1 MRRLLFAAVLAA
13 LAACAPR
20 ASVGRSTAVVRRTS
34 IASATASPPP
44 PTSTASPP
52 TATVRGDARLDA
64 LEARAHRLT
73 AAWDE
78 VEEYSRRTAE
88 RYREATHAWEA
99 ASSSFD
105 SASDGYRE
113 ARETWERARVAFDF
127 ATELVMIAAAID
139 AANLD
144 AFRSRGIPG
153 VEGSDLQTCDTVS
166 RGTFRRRLEAQGM
179 DLTGIDVDHIV
190 PRSLGGLDHPLNY
203 QLLDA
208 STNRSLGAAFGAEKC
223 QMVGLA
229 LCAAAVA
236 ISQRCGGFTGAM
248 PL

>member
-1 MRRLLFAAVLAA
+1 MRRTASIGTATTSA
-13 LAACAPR
+13 
-20 ASVGRSTAVVRRTS
+20 ASVGR
-34 IASATASPPP
+34 
-44 PTSTASPP
+44 
-52 TATVRGDARLDA
+52 DERLDA
-64 LEARAHRLT
+64 LEARAHGLSAT
-73 AAWDE
+73 WDE
-78 VEEYSRRTAE
+78 AEEYSRRTAE

-113 ARETWERARVAFDF
+113 ARETWERARIAFDF

-144 AFRSRGIPG
+144 AFRARRIPG
-153 VEGSDLQTCDTVS
+153 VERADLQTCDSVS
-166 RGTFRRRLEAQGM
+166 TRTFRRRLEAQGR
-179 DLTGIDVDHIV
+179 DLTGLDVDHIV
-190 PRSLGGLDHPLNY
+190 PRSLGGPDHPLNY

-223 QMVGLA
+223 QMVGLG